1 MRQIG
6 LWTLIAGAIALGGW
20 LAFRPRPVPC
30 DIVAIERGALSV
42 RVEEDGRTRLTDRYI
57 VSAPIAG
64 RLDRIALRPGDDV
77 LASDTVLARIAP
89 SDPDLLDDRARAEA
103 EARVRA
109 TTAALDRANAELRRA
124 EAQLEYARTQ
134 YGRVLDAAGSGA
146 GTTKEVDDALLEVR
160 TSEQSQAAARFSLE
174 IARFELEQAQAAL
187 LQTTGD
193 DLPDANQRAIFEV
206 QSPITGKTL
215 RVMRESAGVVSPGDE
230 LVELGSLDA
239 LEIEVDVLSD
249 HAVRV
254 LPGAPVTLTGWGGE
268 STLSGVVR
276 LVEPSGFT
284 KVSALGVEEQR
295 VNIII
300 DFVDPV
306 SARSTLGDNFRVEVS
321 IVVWESPE
329 EIVAPLGALFRDGE
343 GWATFVVE
351 SGRARLRHVTIGER
365 SSSHAQITGG
375 LAEREQVIVFPSDR
389 ISEGVRVRAR

>member
-6 LWTLIAGAIALGGW
+6 LWTLIAGAIVVGGW

-77 LASDTVLARIAP
+77 LAGETVLARIAP
-89 SDPDLLDDRARAEA
+89 SDPDLLDERARAEA

>member
-6 LWTLIAGAIALGGW
+6 MWTLIAGAIVVGGW
-20 LAFRPRPVPC
+20 LAFRPRPVPS
-30 DIVAIERGALSV
+30 DIEAIERSALIV
-42 RVEEDGRTRLTDRYI
+42 QVEEDGRTRLTDRYI

-77 LASDTVLARIAP
+77 VAGETVLARIAP
-89 SDPDLLDDRARAEA
+89 SDPDLLDERARAEA

-124 EAQLEYARTQ
+124 EAELEYARTQ

-146 GTTKEVDDALLEVR
+146 GTTKEVDDALLDVR

-193 DLPDANQRAIFEV
+193 DQPGANQRAIFEV
-206 QSPITGKTL
+206 RSPISGKAL

-249 HAVRV
+249 QAVRV
-254 LPGAPVTLTGWGGE
+254 VPGAPVTLTGWGGE
-268 STLSGVVR
+268 SPLSGVVR

-300 DFVDPV
+300 DFVDPL

-321 IVVWESPE
+321 IVVWESSE

-343 GWATFVVE
+343 RWATFVVSE
-351 SGRARLRHVTIGER
+351 GRARLRRVTIGER

-375 LAEREQVIVFPSDR
+375 LAEGERVIVFPSDK
-389 ISEGVRVRAR
+389 INEGVRVRER